1 MTRDPNHDPD
11 DALQGV
17 VLPGR
22 QTRLAAV
29 LLTLYMYSQEPD
41 TPAGVPRSVLAT
53 ETDCA
58 ADQTHVNLTILRGR
72 GLTSS
77 RGRGE
82 TRTWLLTDLGVA
94 AVWRLFGTGPTWV
107 TLRELVR
114 TLGPV
119 RPRPRSVT
127 GRADDAA

>member
-1 MTRDPNHDPD
+1 MTRDANHDPD

-41 TPAGVPRSVLAT
+41 AAAGLPRSVLAT

-58 ADQTHVNLTILRGR
+58 PNQTHVNLTILRGR

-77 RGRGE
+77 RRGSGE
-82 TRTWLLTDLGVA
+82 TRHWWLTDLGVA

-119 RPRPRSVT
+119 RSRPRT
-127 GRADDAA
+127 AG